1 MLLHIVV
8 LIRLSVRHNQVPDLD
23 SSRYVRGTSMPPNA
37 YFSDSHSP
45 YVARWERWM
54 RRIIM
59 DDESS
64 LRIESNPHR
73 NPQSNPQRNPHWG
86 SRARIMKSP
95 PAASTALDATW
106 LRLLQT
112 ALSLSHPQPIHQV
125 LYFMFYIL
133 YFIWLSLSHPQ
144 PIHQVYILFPIFYVI
159 LYILLG
165 SLCPTFN
172 LYIRFSLS
180 FVCH

>member
-125 LYFMFYIL
+125 
-133 YFIWLSLSHPQ
+133 
-144 PIHQVYILFPIFYVI
+144 YILFPIFYVI